1 MHVFVGVYLDI
12 VVYIKQKFI
21 KLDISGILEQ
31 QGP

>member
-1 MHVFVGVYLDI
+1 MHVYVGVYLDI